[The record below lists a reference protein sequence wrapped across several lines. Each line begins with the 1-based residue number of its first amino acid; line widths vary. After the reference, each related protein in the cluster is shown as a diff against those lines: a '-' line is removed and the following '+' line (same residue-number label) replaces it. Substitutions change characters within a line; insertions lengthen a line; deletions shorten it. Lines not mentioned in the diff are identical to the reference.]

1 MIKKKLARM
10 AAETYAAESAVFR
23 TAANVEQARRSADST
38 EAAFKAIE
46 EYTIE
51 ASLAKIHGSEVLA
64 MVVDEGVQIF
74 GGYGFMHEYPIEK
87 AYRDARI
94 QRIFEGTNEINPL
107 VAAGTL
113 FKRALSGKVPLMQLY
128 PEVEA
133 RVSRP
138 ACQHKM

>member
-74 GGYGFMHEYPIEK
+74 GGYGFMHEYPSK
-87 AYRDARI
+87 KPTATPASSASSRGQTRSTAWWLRARSS
-94 QRIFEGTNEINPL
+94 N
-107 VAAGTL
+107 
-113 FKRALSGKVPLMQLY
+113 AL
-128 PEVEA
+128 
-133 RVSRP
+133 
-138 ACQHKM
+138 